1 LAIDG
6 AGNSY
11 HAGRFTGTGGTTL
24 VSQGYDDGFLA
35 KFTPTGALAWVYR
48 IGSAGADG
56 ASGVALYAA
65 GNVYVVG
72 SSGGPL
78 ILSPTLA
85 LTGSGGLY
93 IVCFSPQGVPKWARK
108 STILG
113 AGATGIGT
121 DAAGH
126 VYVAGSFNSTFTL
139 GSTTL
144 TVPAGYAAAGTFL
157 LRLTA
162 ATGAVESL
170 QPVHYYLNDGT
181 SDVLRFQ
188 QHLQR
193 ALLRI

>member
-48 IGSAGADG
+48 IGSAGAYG

-72 SSGGPL
+72 SFGGPL
-78 ILSPTLA
+78 TLSPTLA
-85 LTGSGGLY
+85 LTGSGGPY
-93 IVCFSPQGVPKWARK
+93 IVRFSPQGVPKWVRK

-113 AGATGIGT
+113 VGATGIGT

-144 TVPAGYAAAGTFL
+144 TVLAGYAAGPFL

-162 ATGAVESL
+162 ATGTVESL
-170 QPVHYYLNDGT
+170 QPVHYYLNGGT